1 MEHLRFMIILSCVC
15 AVSLFAVDDERG
27 DAAMAKRY
35 VAWAETAI
43 AEGYWTQALAALE
56 RGMDFVDVSSDMSY
70 LLARVRLHER
80 QNAGAVL
87 ESIRYAEATKRWDT
101 YTLAAARF
109 LEAETLT
116 QLRAFSQALSILS
129 TLPQSAD
136 TLCLQ
141 LTILKQLNERQV
153 FRAMFAQALT
163 DYPRDPRPVHIF
175 LEYAAD
181 RLPEDN
187 ERELMA
193 IALRRLPFLLEAD
206 PDLAWLAAPFITDPD
221 ENYRR
226 LATYRAIN
234 TPAPMSIP
242 ASLSIGLI
250 TETQA
255 VDELFTAKTI
265 DKKLLLTVWDALKS
279 HIAQE
284 RFKQNITRY
293 SGAISE
299 DTDNDGFAETLVEYR
314 DGVIAAYSYD
324 GNQDGYRELTLTFD
338 AGIPARADFA
348 VPNSSNDTLFAYP
361 APERAV
367 LEWQQY
373 PAILDIRFQNTRYV
387 PRLLDSLFAPVYFIQ
402 LFDGTPNTFL
412 YPERN
417 PSSSS
422 LSKRAMISSAVF
434 IERPSAEFAGAIERI
449 ELVNGVPQSAAEW
462 LNEQL
467 ISETSFNLGRP
478 ISQRVDLDRNGYLET
493 TRHFRQAGSAP
504 LSIDLDALEK
514 NVEFIESDWDRDGI
528 FEYAEQHS
536 AGVILRF
543 WDFNQDGIR
552 EQVN

>member
-1 MEHLRFMIILSCVC
+1 MKRLRFVVVLSCVC
-15 AVSLFAVDDERG
+15 AVSVFAINDERG

-43 AEGYWTQALAALE
+43 AEGRWTEALAALE

-87 ESIRYAEATKRWDT
+87 EAIRYAEATKRWNV

-116 QLRAFSQALSILS
+116 QLRAFFEALNILS

-136 TLCLQ
+136 TICLR
-141 LTILKQLNERQV
+141 LTILEHLDERQA
-153 FRAMFAQALT
+153 FRTLFAQALV

-181 RLPEDN
+181 RLPEAN
-187 ERELMA
+187 ERDLMA
-193 IALRRLPFLLEAD
+193 IVLRRLPFLLEAD
-206 PDLAWLAAPFITDPD
+206 PDLAWLAAPFIIDL
-221 ENYRR
+221 EESRR
-226 LATYRAIN
+226 VLAAYRAIN

-255 VDELFTAKTI
+255 VDELFSVKTI
-265 DKKLLLTVWDALKS
+265 DKKLLLTVWNTLKS
-279 HIAQE
+279 NTAQE
-284 RFKQNITRY
+284 QFKQNIARY
-293 SGAISE
+293 SGVISE
-299 DTDNDGFAETLVEYR
+299 DIDSDGFVETLVEYR
-314 DGVIAAYSYD
+314 DGVIVAYSYD
-324 GNQDGYRELTLTFD
+324 GNQDGYEELSLAFD
-338 AGIPARADFA
+338 AGAPAWAEFA
-348 VPNSSNDTLFAYP
+348 VPGGSNMLFAYP

-367 LEWQQY
+367 LEWQHY
-373 PAILDIRFQNTRYV
+373 PAILDIRFENTRFV
-387 PRLLDSLFAPVYFIQ
+387 PRPFDFFFAPVYFIN
-402 LFDGTPNTFL
+402 LFDGPPNEFL
-412 YPERN
+412 YPERD
-417 PSSSS
+417 PLSSS

-449 ELVNGVPQSAAEW
+449 ELENGVPQSAVEW
-462 LNEQL
+462 LKEQL
-467 ISETSFNLGRP
+467 ISQTSFSLGRP
-478 ISQRVDLDRNGYLET
+478 ISQYVDLDLNGHLET
-493 TRHFRQAGSAP
+493 VRHFRQAGSAP
-504 LSIDLDALEK
+504 VSLDLDALEK
-514 NVEFIESDWDRDGI
+514 TVEFIESDRDGDGI

>member
-1 MEHLRFMIILSCVC
+1 MKRLWFMVVLNCVF
-15 AVSLFAVDDERG
+15 AVLVFAVDDERG

-43 AEGYWTQALAALE
+43 AEGHWPQALVALE

-70 LLARVRLHER
+70 LLARARLHER

-87 ESIRYAEATKRWDT
+87 EAIRYAESTRRWDT

-116 QLRAFSQALSILS
+116 QLRAFSEALDILS
-129 TLPQSAD
+129 TLPQNAD
-136 TLCLQ
+136 TICLW
-141 LTILKQLNERQV
+141 LTILEHLDERQA
-153 FRAMFAQALT
+153 FRAMFSKALT

-175 LEYAAD
+175 LEYAVD
-181 RLPEDN
+181 RLPEAN
-187 ERELMA
+187 ERDLMA

-221 ENYRR
+221 ESRRR
-226 LATYRAIN
+226 LAAYRAIN

-242 ASLSIGLI
+242 ATLSVGLI

-255 VDELFTAKTI
+255 VDELFSVKTI
-265 DKKLLLTVWDALKS
+265 DKKLLLTVWDTLKS
-279 HIAQE
+279 NTAQE
-284 RFKQNITRY
+284 WFKQNISRY
-293 SGAISE
+293 SGFISE
-299 DTDNDGFAETLVEYR
+299 DIDRDGFVETRVEYR
-314 DGVIAAYSYD
+314 NGVIVAYSYD
-324 GNQDGYRELTLTFD
+324 GNQDGYEELTLTFD

-348 VPNSSNDTLFAYP
+348 VPSSSETLFAYP

-373 PAILDIRFQNTRYV
+373 PAILDIRFENTRYV
-387 PRLLDSLFAPVYFIQ
+387 PRLFDFFFAPVYFIN
-402 LFDGTPNTFL
+402 LFDGPPNEFL
-412 YPERN
+412 YPERDPLN
-417 PSSSS
+417 AS
-422 LSKRAMISSAVF
+422 LSKRAMISSASF

-449 ELVNGVPQSAAEW
+449 ELDNGVPQSAAEW
-462 LNEQL
+462 LNKQL
-467 ISETSFNLGRP
+467 ISETSFSLGRP
-478 ISQRVDLDRNGYLET
+478 VSQHVDLDLNGHLET

-514 NVEFIESDWDRDGI
+514 NVEFIESDWDGDGI
-528 FEYAEQHS
+528 FEYAEQHR